1 MGWRE
6 RKERIFYEP
15 VEKCTWTTV
24 HHDDEVKSG
33 RNILLIF
40 TGYIVRACRYVAPIP
55 EFFPT
60 FFPLFSLSLSLSLFR
75 FVRSKREHLY
85 IPIHANAKLCVTQMK
100 RDRKFEARVAR
111 HQSMNISS
119 HRYIGGS

>member
-60 FFPLFSLSLSLSLFR
+60 FFPLFSLSLSLSLSFR
-75 FVRSKREHLY
+75 PFKTRA
-85 IPIHANAKLCVTQMK
+85 PIHAYTRK
-100 RDRKFEARVAR
+100 REVMCHTDEKR
-111 HQSMNISS
+111 S
-119 HRYIGGS
+119 

>member
-1 MGWRE
+1 MGWRG

-55 EFFPT
+55 EFF
-60 FFPLFSLSLSLSLFR
+60 FPHLFPSVFSLSLSLVSSVQNANTYTR
-75 FVRSKREHLY
+75 RRGVMCHTGEKRS
-85 IPIHANAKLCVTQMK
+85 
-100 RDRKFEARVAR
+100 
-111 HQSMNISS
+111 
-119 HRYIGGS
+119 